1 MVISIL
7 AIILMVA
14 LDQIVKLWA
23 SNFLKNIG
31 TIPIIQNIFHLTYI
45 ENRGAAFSIL
55 QGKTIF
61 LAIVT
66 SVILIVIVYAIA
78 TKKMH
83 TRLGYWSLL
92 LVAGGAIG
100 NLIDRLAR
108 GFVVDMFDFRFIQ
121 FPVFNI
127 ADIFVTIGGVLFVFY
142 YMVQHDKE

>member
-14 LDQIVKLWA
+14 LDQVVKLWA
-23 SNFLKNIG
+23 SNFLKNIE
-31 TIPIIQNIFHLTYI
+31 TIPIIQDIFHLTYI

-55 QGKTIF
+55 QGKTVF
-61 LAIVT
+61 LAILT
-66 SVILIVIVYAIA
+66 SVILIVILYALA

-100 NLIDRLAR
+100 NLIDRLVR
-108 GFVVDMFDFRFIQ
+108 GFVVDMFDFRLIQ

-127 ADIFVTIGGVLFVFY
+127 ADVFVTIGGILFVFY
-142 YMVQHDKE
+142 YMVQHDKQ